1 MTEER
6 FIGGWTR
13 TSLAARTAQERYAIW
28 KRARTLKTADG
39 NQLAREIERLGL
51 PYAEPGQLAEDDP
64 LRAAIADL
72 VASPEARSA
81 CIEATL
87 DGLPAI
93 AGVDPMLH
101 EALGP
106 TYRQSDE
113 AISTAGALTMAS
125 KRATS
130 AAASTWTTG
139 REVASAEMGVGMTAW
154 SGATGVVPVAEDVRR
169 AGAGC

>member
-28 KRARTLKTADG
+28 KRARLLRTADG

-93 AGVDPMLH
+93 AGVDPLLH
-101 EALGP
+101 DAFGRD
-106 TYRQSDE
+106 YRHSDE
-113 AISTAGALTMAS
+113 AIVTAQSLVAQIMGELGYEAAGAKELPSRYVARS
-125 KRATS
+125 GVFWKRKPA
-130 AAASTWTTG
+130 
-139 REVASAEMGVGMTAW
+139 
-154 SGATGVVPVAEDVRR
+154 
-169 AGAGC
+169 

>member
-13 TSLAARTAQERYAIW
+13 SSLAARTAEERYAIW
-28 KRARTLKTADG
+28 KRARMLRTADG

-64 LRAAIADL
+64 IRTTIRN
-72 VASPEARSA
+72 VIASPEARSA

-93 AGVDPMLH
+93 AGVDPLLH

-113 AISTAGALTMAS
+113 AIATAAVL
-125 KRATS
+125 
-130 AAASTWTTG
+130 
-139 REVASAEMGVGMTAW
+139 
-154 SGATGVVPVAEDVRR
+154 VAELMTSLGYVESGSKDLPNRYVARR
-169 AGAGC
+169 GVFWKRG